1 MLIQIQY
8 FAHLRSLGGPD
19 SIELAD
25 GATVEILLNK
35 LFQQRPSLEAWNKH
49 LLVAAGTEW
58 VRRDYVVKP
67 GDMISLMPPVQGG

>member
-25 GATVEILLNK
+25 GATVENLLNK
-35 LFQQRPSLEAWNKH
+35 LFQQRPSLEVWNKH

>member
-25 GATVEILLNK
+25 GTTVEILLHK
-35 LFQQRPSLEAWNKH
+35 LFQQRPSLEFWNKH
-49 LLVAAGTEW
+49 LLIAAGTEW
-58 VRRDYVVKP
+58 VRRDYVVKA
-67 GDMISLMPPVQGG
+67 GDLISLMPPVQGG

>member
-25 GATVEILLNK
+25 GTTVEILLNK
-35 LFQQRPSLEAWNKH
+35 LFQQRPSLEGWNKH

-67 GDMISLMPPVQGG
+67 GDMISLMPQVQGG

>member
-25 GATVEILLNK
+25 GTTVEILLHK

-67 GDMISLMPPVQGG
+67 GDMISLMPPVQGD